1 MGKISRFLALI
12 TFFASVVF
20 GACDFSEFD
29 KNFME
34 VGPKER
40 QRLHNEIKNTYI
52 KAVINDDLECK
63 KESLKRLIKANEV
76 FEIDSKTLK
85 KELATLENSAD
96 SKNTTNNA
104 KKDENPT
111 KTTKNQ
117 NKDSS
122 KETKN
127 AEQKTNSKVEQNKT
141 TKVTQKEQSKEQKAQ
156 KIEPKKEPKAEQ
168 NVLSDNVRKT
178 LRVLEVLSDKT
189 ALKIKLNRNIDES
202 ELKNFT
208 LGSEDSWRN
217 VYDISGILPS
227 KFPTPQNGI
236 SAKIR
241 IAQKDPST
249 VRIVFEDAKKSQ
261 IYTQINDKE
270 ITFSKNKL
278 TQSTQKT
285 EQKDSAKKAANAEK
299 TNTSK
304 IQAATNESE
313 KITEKTT
320 NKTQK
325 TTANTE
331 KKTAET
337 KKAEPINQKPMK
349 ITADTAPAAASNK
362 LSKKQ
367 KASKIIV
374 IDPGHGGDD
383 VGALSQNKKLREK
396 DIVLSVSKKTAA
408 LLKERGYKVLFTRSN
423 DRFIKLR
430 SRTSFA
436 NDKGA
441 HLFISVHANAAPNK
455 EKAKTMNGIET
466 FFLSPSRSER
476 SMNAAN
482 LENKADTDEMNYFT
496 KVSFLNF
503 LNREKIIASNKLA
516 IDMQA
521 ALLKSVRTSYK
532 VSDGGVREAPFWVL
546 VGALMPAVLI
556 EIGYISHAEESLKIS
571 NSKYQ
576 DRLAKGIADGVDEYF
591 AKNL

>member
-1 MGKISRFLALI
+1 
-12 TFFASVVF
+12 
-20 GACDFSEFD
+20 
-29 KNFME
+29 ME
-34 VGPKER
+34 
-40 QRLHNEIKNTYI
+40 
-52 KAVINDDLECK
+52 
-63 KESLKRLIKANEV
+63 RLIKANTV
-76 FEIDSKTLK
+76 FNIDSKTLK
-85 KELATLENSAD
+85 KELASLSQA
-96 SKNTTNNA
+96 NA
-104 KKDENPT
+104 KNADENNT
-111 KTTKNQ
+111 KKSTPKSQ
-117 NKDSS
+117 NKDSAEES
-122 KETKN
+122 KKETKKETKN
-127 AEQKTNSKVEQNKT
+127 TEQKTN
-141 TKVTQKEQSKEQKAQ
+141 TKSIITQTKEQKSQ
-156 KIEPKKEPKAEQ
+156 KAEAKTKVEAKAEPK
-168 NVLSDNVRKT
+168 S
-178 LRVLEVLSDKT
+178 LRVLEVLSDKNS
-189 ALKIKLNRNIDES
+189 LKIKLNRNINED

-208 LGSEDSWRN
+208 LSSKDSWRN
-217 VYDISGILPS
+217 VYDITGILPS
-227 KFPTPQNGI
+227 KFPIPQNGI

-261 IYTQINDKE
+261 IYAQIDEKE
-270 ITFSKNKL
+270 ITFSKKL
-278 TQSTQKT
+278 AQNTQKA
-285 EQKDSAKKAANAEK
+285 EQKAEQNTKKTVKKVVSAEK
-299 TNTSK
+299 TSASK
-304 IQAATNESE
+304 A
-313 KITEKTT
+313 EKTA
-320 NKTQK
+320 KTQK
-325 TTANTE
+325 ENTKND
-331 KKTAET
+331 KKIA
-337 KKAEPINQKPMK
+337 KKPEPVNQKAMK
-349 ITADTAPAAASNK
+349 ITADTATAASNK

-374 IDPGHGGDD
+374 LDPGHGGDD

-396 DIVLSVSKKTAA
+396 DIVLNVSKKTAS

-441 HLFISVHANAAPNK
+441 HLFISIHANAAPNK
-455 EKAKTMNGIET
+455 QKAKSMNGIET

-521 ALLKSVRTSYK
+521 ALLKSVRAGYK

-556 EIGYISHAEESLKIS
+556 EIGYISHPDESQKIA

>member
-12 TFFASVVF
+12 TLFISVVF

-29 KNFME
+29 KNFIE
-34 VGPKER
+34 VGAKER
-40 QRLHNEIKNTYI
+40 QRLHNEIKNAYI
-52 KAVINDDLECK
+52 KSVINDDLECK
-63 KESLKRLIKANEV
+63 KASLERLIKANTV
-76 FEIDSKTLK
+76 FNIDSKTLK
-85 KELATLENSAD
+85 KELASISQA
-96 SKNTTNNA
+96 NA
-104 KKDENPT
+104 KNADENNT
-111 KTTKNQ
+111 KKSTPKSQ
-117 NKDSS
+117 NKDSAEES
-122 KETKN
+122 KKETKKETKN
-127 AEQKTNSKVEQNKT
+127 TEQKTN
-141 TKVTQKEQSKEQKAQ
+141 TKSIITQTKEQKSQ
-156 KIEPKKEPKAEQ
+156 KAEAKTKVEAKAEPK
-168 NVLSDNVRKT
+168 S
-178 LRVLEVLSDKT
+178 LRVLEVLSDKNS
-189 ALKIKLNRNIDES
+189 LKIKLNRNINED

-208 LGSEDSWRN
+208 LSSKDSWRN
-217 VYDISGILPS
+217 VYDITGILPS
-227 KFPTPQNGI
+227 KFPIPQNGI

-261 IYTQINDKE
+261 IYAQIDEKE
-270 ITFSKNKL
+270 ITFSKKL
-278 TQSTQKT
+278 AQNTQKT
-285 EQKDSAKKAANAEK
+285 EQKTEQKAEQNAKKTVKKVASVEKTSASKAEK
-299 TNTSK
+299 T
-304 IQAATNESE
+304 A
-313 KITEKTT
+313 
-320 NKTQK
+320 KTQK
-325 TTANTE
+325 ENTKND
-331 KKTAET
+331 KKIA
-337 KKAEPINQKPMK
+337 KKPEPVNQKAMK
-349 ITADTAPAAASNK
+349 ITADTATAASNK

-374 IDPGHGGDD
+374 LDPGHGGDD

-396 DIVLSVSKKTAA
+396 DIVLNVSKKTAS

-441 HLFISVHANAAPNK
+441 HLFISIHANAAPNK
-455 EKAKTMNGIET
+455 QKAKSMNGIET

-521 ALLKSVRTSYK
+521 ALLKSVRAGYK

-556 EIGYISHAEESLKIS
+556 EIGYISHPDESQKIA

>member
-1 MGKISRFLALI
+1 M
-12 TFFASVVF
+12 SVVF

-34 VGPKER
+34 VGAKER
-40 QRLHNEIKNTYI
+40 QRLHNEIKNAYI
-52 KAVINDDLECK
+52 KSVINDDLECK
-63 KESLKRLIKANEV
+63 KASLERLIKANDV
-76 FEIDSKTLK
+76 FGVNSKTLK
-85 KELATLENSAD
+85 KELASL
-96 SKNTTNNA
+96 
-104 KKDENPT
+104 
-111 KTTKNQ
+111 NQ
-117 NKDSS
+117 AN
-122 KETKN
+122 TKN
-127 AEQKTNSKVEQNKT
+127 ADENNADENNTKKSTPKSQNQDSVQEAKKEAKNTEQKIKYRAAQT
-141 TKVTQKEQSKEQKAQ
+141 KEQKSQ
-156 KIEPKKEPKAEQ
+156 KVEAKKEAKTKVEAEAKKEAKTKLEAEPK
-168 NVLSDNVRKT
+168 S
-178 LRVLEVLSDKT
+178 LRVLEVLSDKNS
-189 ALKIKLNRNIDES
+189 LKIKLNRNINKG

-208 LGSEDSWRN
+208 LGSGDSWRN
-217 VYDISGILPS
+217 VYDITGILPS
-227 KFPTPQNGI
+227 KFSIPQNGI

-261 IYTQINDKE
+261 IYAQINEKE
-270 ITFSKNKL
+270 ITFSKNK
-278 TQSTQKT
+278 QAQNTQKT
-285 EQKDSAKKAANAEK
+285 EPSSSAKKVASTEKTSENKAEK
-299 TNTSK
+299 T
-304 IQAATNESE
+304 A
-313 KITEKTT
+313 
-320 NKTQK
+320 KTQ
-325 TTANTE
+325 NTKND
-331 KKTAET
+331 KKIA
-337 KKAEPINQKPMK
+337 KKPEPVNQKAMK
-349 ITADTAPAAASNK
+349 ITADIAAASNK

-374 IDPGHGGDD
+374 LDPGHGGDD

-396 DIVLSVSKKTAA
+396 DIVLNVSKKTAS

-441 HLFISVHANAAPNK
+441 HLFISIHANAAPNK
-455 EKAKTMNGIET
+455 EKAKSMNGIET

-521 ALLKSVRTSYK
+521 ALLKSVRASYK

-556 EIGYISHAEESLKIS
+556 EIGYISHPEESQKIA

>member
-1 MGKISRFLALI
+1 MG
-12 TFFASVVF
+12 VVF

-34 VGPKER
+34 VGTKER
-40 QRLHNEIKNTYI
+40 QRLHNEIKNAYI
-52 KAVINDDLECK
+52 KSVINDDLECK
-63 KESLKRLIKANEV
+63 KASLERLIKANAV
-76 FEIDSKTLK
+76 FGVNSKALK
-85 KELATLENSAD
+85 KELASLSQANAKNADENKAKKSTPKSQNSAQE
-96 SKNTTNNA
+96 A
-104 KKDENPT
+104 K
-111 KTTKNQ
+111 
-117 NKDSS
+117 

-127 AEQKTNSKVEQNKT
+127 EAKNTEQKTKSITAQT
-141 TKVTQKEQSKEQKAQ
+141 KEQKLQ
-156 KIEPKKEPKAEQ
+156 KVEAKVEAKAEPK
-168 NVLSDNVRKT
+168 S
-178 LRVLEVLSDKT
+178 LRVLEVLSDKNS
-189 ALKIKLNRNIDES
+189 LKIKLNRNINKG

-208 LGSEDSWRN
+208 LGSGDSWRN
-217 VYDISGILPS
+217 VYDITGILPS

-261 IYTQINDKE
+261 IYAQINEKE
-270 ITFSKNKL
+270 ITFSKNKPA
-278 TQSTQKT
+278 QNTQKV
-285 EQKDSAKKAANAEK
+285 EQKTQPSGSAKKV
-299 TNTSK
+299 
-304 IQAATNESE
+304 
-313 KITEKTT
+313 
-320 NKTQK
+320 
-325 TTANTE
+325 ANTE
-331 KKTAET
+331 KTSEKTSENKAEKTAKTQNT
-337 KKAEPINQKPMK
+337 KNDKKIAKKPEPINQKAIK
-349 ITADTAPAAASNK
+349 ITADTAIAATSNK

-374 IDPGHGGDD
+374 LDPGHGGDD

-396 DIVLSVSKKTAA
+396 DIALSVSKKTAS
-408 LLKERGYKVLFTRSN
+408 LLKERGYKVLLTRSN

-441 HLFISVHANAAPNK
+441 HLFISIHANAAPNK
-455 EKAKTMNGIET
+455 EKAKIMNGIET
-466 FFLSPSRSER
+466 YFLSPSRSER

-496 KVSFLNF
+496 KLSFLNF

-516 IDMQA
+516 IDIQA
-521 ALLKSVRTSYK
+521 GLLKSVRASYK

-556 EIGYISHAEESLKIS
+556 EIGYISHPEESQKIA

-576 DRLAKGIADGVDEYF
+576 DHIAKGIADGVDEYF

>member
-1 MGKISRFLALI
+1 M
-12 TFFASVVF
+12 SVVF

-29 KNFME
+29 KNFMK
-34 VGPKER
+34 VGTKER
-40 QRLHNEIKNTYI
+40 QRLHNEIKNAYI
-52 KAVINDDLECK
+52 KSVINDDLECK
-63 KESLKRLIKANEV
+63 KASLERLIKANAV
-76 FEIDSKTLK
+76 FNIDSKALK
-85 KELATLENSAD
+85 KELASISQANAKNADKNSAKKSTPKSQNSAEE
-96 SKNTTNNA
+96 SK
-104 KKDENPT
+104 
-111 KTTKNQ
+111 
-117 NKDSS
+117 

-127 AEQKTNSKVEQNKT
+127 EAKNTEQKTKSKAAQT
-141 TKVTQKEQSKEQKAQ
+141 KEQKSQ
-156 KIEPKKEPKAEQ
+156 KAEAEPK
-168 NVLSDNVRKT
+168 S
-178 LRVLEVLSDKT
+178 LRVLEVLSDKNS
-189 ALKIKLNRNIDES
+189 LKIKLNRNINED
-202 ELKNFT
+202 ELKNFA
-208 LGSEDSWRN
+208 LNSKDSWRN
-217 VYDISGILPS
+217 VYDITGILPS
-227 KFPTPQNGI
+227 KFPIPQNGI
-236 SAKIR
+236 SGKIR

-261 IYTQINDKE
+261 IYAQIDEKE
-270 ITFSKNKL
+270 ITFSKNKPA
-278 TQSTQKT
+278 QNTQKT
-285 EQKDSAKKAANAEK
+285 EQKAEQKAEQNTKKTAKKVASTEKTSEKTSENKAEK
-299 TNTSK
+299 TV
-304 IQAATNESE
+304 
-313 KITEKTT
+313 
-320 NKTQK
+320 KTQ
-325 TTANTE
+325 NTKND
-331 KKTAET
+331 KKIA
-337 KKAEPINQKPMK
+337 KKPEPINQKAMK
-349 ITADTAPAAASNK
+349 ITADIAAASNK

-374 IDPGHGGDD
+374 LDPGHGGDD

-396 DIVLSVSKKTAA
+396 DIALSVSKKTAS
-408 LLKERGYKVLFTRSN
+408 LLKERGYKVLLTRSN

-441 HLFISVHANAAPNK
+441 HLFISIHANAAPNK
-455 EKAKTMNGIET
+455 EKAKIMNGIET
-466 FFLSPSRSER
+466 YFLSPSRSER

-521 ALLKSVRTSYK
+521 ALLKSVRASYK

-556 EIGYISHAEESLKIS
+556 EIGYISHPDESQKIA

>member
-1 MGKISRFLALI
+1 M
-12 TFFASVVF
+12 SVVF

-29 KNFME
+29 KNFMKA
-34 VGPKER
+34 GTKER
-40 QRLHNEIKNTYI
+40 QRLHNEIKNAYI
-52 KAVINDDLECK
+52 KSVINDDLECK
-63 KESLKRLIKANEV
+63 KASLERLIKANAV
-76 FEIDSKTLK
+76 FNIDSKALK
-85 KELATLENSAD
+85 KELASIGQANAKNADENKAKKSTPKSQNSAQEA
-96 SKNTTNNA
+96 KNT
-104 KKDENPT
+104 
-111 KTTKNQ
+111 
-117 NKDSS
+117 
-122 KETKN
+122 
-127 AEQKTNSKVEQNKT
+127 EQKTKSRAAQT
-141 TKVTQKEQSKEQKAQ
+141 KEQKSQ
-156 KIEPKKEPKAEQ
+156 KAEAKAEPK
-168 NVLSDNVRKT
+168 S
-178 LRVLEVLSDKT
+178 LRVLEVLSDKNS
-189 ALKIKLNRNIDES
+189 LKIKLNRNINKG

-217 VYDISGILPS
+217 VYDITGILPS
-227 KFPTPQNGI
+227 KFPIPQNGI

-261 IYTQINDKE
+261 IYAQINEKE
-270 ITFSKNKL
+270 ITFSKNKPA
-278 TQSTQKT
+278 QNTQKT
-285 EQKDSAKKAANAEK
+285 EPSSSAKKVA
-299 TNTSK
+299 S
-304 IQAATNESE
+304 
-313 KITEKTT
+313 TEKTT
-320 NKTQK
+320 AGKAEKTAKTQ
-325 TTANTE
+325 NTKND
-331 KKTAET
+331 KKIA
-337 KKAEPINQKPMK
+337 KKPEPVNQKAMK
-349 ITADTAPAAASNK
+349 ITADTAAASNK

-374 IDPGHGGDD
+374 LDPGHGGDD

-396 DIVLSVSKKTAA
+396 DIALSVSKKTAS
-408 LLKERGYKVLFTRSN
+408 LLKERGYKVLLTRSN

-441 HLFISVHANAAPNK
+441 HLFISIHANAAPNK

-466 FFLSPSRSER
+466 YFLSPSRSER

-496 KVSFLNF
+496 KLSFLNF

-516 IDMQA
+516 IDIQA
-521 ALLKSVRTSYK
+521 GLLKSVRASYK

-556 EIGYISHAEESLKIS
+556 EIGYISHPEESQKIA

-576 DRLAKGIADGVDEYF
+576 DHIAKGIADGVDEYF

>member
-12 TFFASVVF
+12 TLFMSVVF

-29 KNFME
+29 KNFMK
-34 VGPKER
+34 VGTKER
-40 QRLHNEIKNTYI
+40 QRLHNEIKNAYI
-52 KAVINDDLECK
+52 KSVINDDLECK
-63 KESLKRLIKANEV
+63 KASLERLIKANAV
-76 FEIDSKTLK
+76 FNIDSKALK
-85 KELATLENSAD
+85 KELASLSQA
-96 SKNTTNNA
+96 NA
-104 KKDENPT
+104 KNADENNTDKNNT
-111 KTTKNQ
+111 KKSTPKSQ
-117 NKDSS
+117 NKDSAQEAK
-122 KETKN
+122 KEAKN
-127 AEQKTNSKVEQNKT
+127 TEQKTN
-141 TKVTQKEQSKEQKAQ
+141 TKSIITQIKEQKSQ
-156 KIEPKKEPKAEQ
+156 KAEAKTEAKTKVEAEPK
-168 NVLSDNVRKT
+168 S
-178 LRVLEVLSDKT
+178 LRVLEVLSDKNS
-189 ALKIKLNRNIDES
+189 LKIKLNRNINED

-208 LGSEDSWRN
+208 LNSEDSWRN
-217 VYDISGILPS
+217 VYDITGILPS
-227 KFPTPQNGI
+227 KFPIPQNGI

-261 IYTQINDKE
+261 IYAQINEKE
-270 ITFSKNKL
+270 ITFSKNKPA
-278 TQSTQKT
+278 QNTQKI
-285 EQKDSAKKAANAEK
+285 EPSSSAKKVASTEKTSEKTSENKAEK
-299 TNTSK
+299 T
-304 IQAATNESE
+304 A
-313 KITEKTT
+313 
-320 NKTQK
+320 KTQ
-325 TTANTE
+325 NTKND
-331 KKTAET
+331 KKIA
-337 KKAEPINQKPMK
+337 KKPEPVNQKAMK
-349 ITADTAPAAASNK
+349 ITADIAAASNK

-374 IDPGHGGDD
+374 LDPGHGGDD

-396 DIVLSVSKKTAA
+396 DIALSVSKKTAS

-441 HLFISVHANAAPNK
+441 HLFISIHANAAPNK
-455 EKAKTMNGIET
+455 EKAKSMNGIET

-496 KVSFLNF
+496 KLSFLNF

-516 IDMQA
+516 IDIQA
-521 ALLKSVRTSYK
+521 GLLKSVRASYK

-556 EIGYISHAEESLKIS
+556 EIGYISHPDESQKIA

>member
-12 TFFASVVF
+12 TLFMSVVF

-34 VGPKER
+34 VGAKER
-40 QRLHNEIKNTYI
+40 QRLHNEIKNAYI
-52 KAVINDDLECK
+52 KSVINDDLECK
-63 KESLKRLIKANEV
+63 KASLERLIKANAV
-76 FEIDSKTLK
+76 FNIDSKTLK
-85 KELATLENSAD
+85 KELASLSQANAKNAD
-96 SKNTTNNA
+96 ENNA
-104 KKDENPT
+104 DENNT
-111 KTTKNQ
+111 KKSTPKSQ
-117 NKDSS
+117 NKDSAQEAK
-122 KETKN
+122 KEAKN
-127 AEQKTNSKVEQNKT
+127 TEQKTKSRAAQT
-141 TKVTQKEQSKEQKAQ
+141 KEQKSQ
-156 KIEPKKEPKAEQ
+156 KAEAKTKVEAKKEAKAEPK
-168 NVLSDNVRKT
+168 S
-178 LRVLEVLSDKT
+178 LRVLEVLSDKNS
-189 ALKIKLNRNIDES
+189 LKIKLNRNINED
-202 ELKNFT
+202 ELKNFA
-208 LGSEDSWRN
+208 LNSKDSWRN
-217 VYDISGILPS
+217 VYDITGILPS

-261 IYTQINDKE
+261 IYAQINEKE
-270 ITFSKNKL
+270 ITFSKNKPA
-278 TQSTQKT
+278 QNTQKT
-285 EQKDSAKKAANAEK
+285 EQKTEPSSSAKKVASAEK
-299 TNTSK
+299 T
-304 IQAATNESE
+304 SE
-313 KITEKTT
+313 KTSAGKTEKTA
-320 NKTQK
+320 KTQ
-325 TTANTE
+325 NTKND
-331 KKTAET
+331 KKIA
-337 KKAEPINQKPMK
+337 KKPEPINQKAMK
-349 ITADTAPAAASNK
+349 ITADIAAASNK

-374 IDPGHGGDD
+374 LDPGHGGDD

-396 DIVLSVSKKTAA
+396 DIVLNVSKKTAS

-441 HLFISVHANAAPNK
+441 HLFISIHANAAPNK
-455 EKAKTMNGIET
+455 EKAKSMNGIET

-521 ALLKSVRTSYK
+521 ALLKSVRASYK

-556 EIGYISHAEESLKIS
+556 EIGYISHPDESQKIA

>member
-12 TFFASVVF
+12 TLFISVVF

-29 KNFME
+29 KNFIE
-34 VGPKER
+34 VGAKER
-40 QRLHNEIKNTYI
+40 QRLHNEIKNAYI
-52 KAVINDDLECK
+52 KSVINDDLECK
-63 KESLKRLIKANEV
+63 KASLERLIKANDIFGV
-76 FEIDSKTLK
+76 DSKTLK
-85 KELATLENSAD
+85 KELASLNQANT
-96 SKNTTNNA
+96 KNA
-104 KKDENPT
+104 DENNTDENNT
-111 KTTKNQ
+111 KKSTSKSQ
-117 NKDSS
+117 NKDSDQEAK
-122 KETKN
+122 KEAKKEAKN
-127 AEQKTNSKVEQNKT
+127 TEQKIKSRAAQT
-141 TKVTQKEQSKEQKAQ
+141 KEQKSQ
-156 KIEPKKEPKAEQ
+156 KAEAKTKVEAKAEPK
-168 NVLSDNVRKT
+168 S
-178 LRVLEVLSDKT
+178 LRVLEVLSDKNS
-189 ALKIKLNRNIDES
+189 LKIKLNRNINED

-208 LGSEDSWRN
+208 LNSKDSWRN
-217 VYDISGILPS
+217 VYDITGILPS
-227 KFPTPQNGI
+227 KFPIPQNGI

-261 IYTQINDKE
+261 IYAQIDEKE
-270 ITFSKNKL
+270 ITFSKKPAQN
-278 TQSTQKT
+278 TQKT
-285 EQKDSAKKAANAEK
+285 EQKAEQKIEQNTKKTAKKVASAEK
-299 TNTSK
+299 T
-304 IQAATNESE
+304 SE
-313 KITEKTT
+313 KTSENKAEKTAKT
-320 NKTQK
+320 AKTQK
-325 TTANTE
+325 ENTKND
-331 KKTAET
+331 KKIA
-337 KKAEPINQKPMK
+337 KKPEPINQKAMK
-349 ITADTAPAAASNK
+349 ITADTAIAAASNK

-374 IDPGHGGDD
+374 LDPGHGGDD

-396 DIVLSVSKKTAA
+396 DIVLNVSKKTAS

-441 HLFISVHANAAPNK
+441 HLFISIHANAAPNK
-455 EKAKTMNGIET
+455 EKAKSMNGIET

-521 ALLKSVRTSYK
+521 ALLKSVRAGYK

-556 EIGYISHAEESLKIS
+556 EIGYISHPDESQKIA

>member
-12 TFFASVVF
+12 TLFISVVF

-29 KNFME
+29 KNFIE
-34 VGPKER
+34 VGAKER
-40 QRLHNEIKNTYI
+40 QRLHNEIKNAYI
-52 KAVINDDLECK
+52 KSVINDDLECK
-63 KESLKRLIKANEV
+63 KASLERLIKANTV
-76 FEIDSKTLK
+76 FNIDSKTLK
-85 KELATLENSAD
+85 KELASLSQA
-96 SKNTTNNA
+96 NA
-104 KKDENPT
+104 KNADENNT
-111 KTTKNQ
+111 KKSTPKSQ
-117 NKDSS
+117 NKDSAEES
-122 KETKN
+122 KKETKKETKN
-127 AEQKTNSKVEQNKT
+127 TEQKTN
-141 TKVTQKEQSKEQKAQ
+141 TKSIITQTKEQKSQ
-156 KIEPKKEPKAEQ
+156 KAEAKTKVEAKAEPK
-168 NVLSDNVRKT
+168 S
-178 LRVLEVLSDKT
+178 LRVLEVLSDKNS
-189 ALKIKLNRNIDES
+189 LKIKLNRNINED

-208 LGSEDSWRN
+208 LSSKDSWRN
-217 VYDISGILPS
+217 VYDITGILPS
-227 KFPTPQNGI
+227 KFPIPQNGI

-261 IYTQINDKE
+261 IYAQIDEKE
-270 ITFSKNKL
+270 ITFSKKL
-278 TQSTQKT
+278 AQNTQKT
-285 EQKDSAKKAANAEK
+285 EQKTEQKAEQNAKKTVKKVASVEKTSASKAEK
-299 TNTSK
+299 T
-304 IQAATNESE
+304 A
-313 KITEKTT
+313 
-320 NKTQK
+320 KTQK
-325 TTANTE
+325 ENTKND
-331 KKTAET
+331 KKIA
-337 KKAEPINQKPMK
+337 KKPEPVNQKAMK
-349 ITADTAPAAASNK
+349 ITADTATAASNK

-374 IDPGHGGDD
+374 LDPGHGGDD

-396 DIVLSVSKKTAA
+396 DIVLNVSKKTAS

-441 HLFISVHANAAPNK
+441 HLFISIHANAAPNK
-455 EKAKTMNGIET
+455 QKAKSMNGIET

-521 ALLKSVRTSYK
+521 ALLKSVRAGYK

-556 EIGYISHAEESLKIS
+556 EIGYISHPDESQKIA

>member
-1 MGKISRFLALI
+1 M
-12 TFFASVVF
+12 SVVF

-34 VGPKER
+34 VGAKER
-40 QRLHNEIKNTYI
+40 QRLHNEIKNAYI
-52 KAVINDDLECK
+52 KSVINDDLECK
-63 KESLKRLIKANEV
+63 KASLERLIKANAV
-76 FEIDSKTLK
+76 FGVNSKALK
-85 KELATLENSAD
+85 KELASLSQANAKNAD
-96 SKNTTNNA
+96 ENNA
-104 KKDENPT
+104 DENNT
-111 KTTKNQ
+111 KKSTPKSQ
-117 NKDSS
+117 NKDSAQEAKNES
-122 KETKN
+122 KKEAKKEAKN
-127 AEQKTNSKVEQNKT
+127 TEQKTKSKVAQT
-141 TKVTQKEQSKEQKAQ
+141 KEQKSQ
-156 KIEPKKEPKAEQ
+156 KVEAKTKVEAKAEPK
-168 NVLSDNVRKT
+168 S
-178 LRVLEVLSDKT
+178 LRVLEVLSDKNS
-189 ALKIKLNRNIDES
+189 LKIKLNRNINEE

-217 VYDISGILPS
+217 VYDITGILPS
-227 KFPTPQNGI
+227 KFPIPQNGI

-261 IYTQINDKE
+261 IYAQIDEKE
-270 ITFSKNKL
+270 ITFSKNKPAQN
-278 TQSTQKT
+278 TQKAEQKAEQKT
-285 EQKDSAKKAANAEK
+285 EQKTEQKAEQKAEQNTKKTSKKVASAEK
-299 TNTSK
+299 TSAGK
-304 IQAATNESE
+304 A
-313 KITEKTT
+313 EKTA
-320 NKTQK
+320 KTQK
-325 TTANTE
+325 ENTKND
-331 KKTAET
+331 KKIA
-337 KKAEPINQKPMK
+337 KKPEPINQKAMK
-349 ITADTAPAAASNK
+349 ITADTAAAASNK

-374 IDPGHGGDD
+374 LDPGHGGDD

-396 DIVLSVSKKTAA
+396 DIVLNVSKKTAS

-441 HLFISVHANAAPNK
+441 HLFISIHANAAPNK
-455 EKAKTMNGIET
+455 QKAKSMNGIET

-521 ALLKSVRTSYK
+521 ALLKSVRAGYK

-556 EIGYISHAEESLKIS
+556 EIGYISHPDESQKIA

>member
-1 MGKISRFLALI
+1 M
-12 TFFASVVF
+12 SVVF

-29 KNFME
+29 KNFIE
-34 VGPKER
+34 VGAKER
-40 QRLHNEIKNTYI
+40 QRLHNEIKNAYI
-52 KAVINDDLECK
+52 KSVINDDLECK
-63 KESLKRLIKANEV
+63 KASLERLIKANAV
-76 FEIDSKTLK
+76 FGVNSKALK
-85 KELATLENSAD
+85 KELTSLNQANTKNAD
-96 SKNTTNNA
+96 ENNA
-104 KKDENPT
+104 DKNNTKKSTP
-111 KTTKNQ
+111 KSQ
-117 NKDSS
+117 NKDSAQEAK
-122 KETKN
+122 KEAKKEAKN
-127 AEQKTNSKVEQNKT
+127 TEQKIKSRAAQT
-141 TKVTQKEQSKEQKAQ
+141 KEQKSQRAEA
-156 KIEPKKEPKAEQ
+156 KAKVEAEPK
-168 NVLSDNVRKT
+168 S
-178 LRVLEVLSDKT
+178 LRVLEVLSDKNS
-189 ALKIKLNRNIDES
+189 LKIKLNRNINED

-208 LGSEDSWRN
+208 LNSKDSWRN
-217 VYDISGILPS
+217 VYDITGILPS
-227 KFPTPQNGI
+227 KFPIPQNGI

-241 IAQKDPST
+241 IAQKDTST
-249 VRIVFEDAKKSQ
+249 VRIVFEDTKKSQ
-261 IYTQINDKE
+261 IYAQIDEKE
-270 ITFSKNKL
+270 ITFSKNKPA
-278 TQSTQKT
+278 QNTQKT
-285 EQKDSAKKAANAEK
+285 EQKAEQKAEQNTKKTAKKVASAEK
-299 TNTSK
+299 T
-304 IQAATNESE
+304 SE
-313 KITEKTT
+313 KTSENKAEKTA
-320 NKTQK
+320 KTQK
-325 TTANTE
+325 ENTKND
-331 KKTAET
+331 KKIA
-337 KKAEPINQKPMK
+337 KKPEPINQKAIK
-349 ITADTAPAAASNK
+349 ITADTAAASNK

-374 IDPGHGGDD
+374 LDPGHGGDD

-396 DIVLSVSKKTAA
+396 DIVLNVSKKTAS

-441 HLFISVHANAAPNK
+441 HLFISIHANAAPNK

-466 FFLSPSRSER
+466 YFLSPSRSER

-521 ALLKSVRTSYK
+521 ALLKSVRAGYK

-556 EIGYISHAEESLKIS
+556 EIGYISHPDESQKIA

>member
-12 TFFASVVF
+12 TLFMGVVF

-29 KNFME
+29 KNFIE
-34 VGPKER
+34 VGAKER
-40 QRLHNEIKNTYI
+40 QRLHNEIKNAYI
-52 KAVINDDLECK
+52 KSVINDDLECK
-63 KESLKRLIKANEV
+63 KASLERLIKANAV
-76 FEIDSKTLK
+76 FNIDSKALK
-85 KELATLENSAD
+85 KELASLSQANAKNADENKAKKSTPKSQNSAQE
-96 SKNTTNNA
+96 A
-104 KKDENPT
+104 KKEA
-111 KTTKNQ
+111 K
-117 NKDSS
+117 

-127 AEQKTNSKVEQNKT
+127 TEQKTKSRAAQT
-141 TKVTQKEQSKEQKAQ
+141 KEQKSQ
-156 KIEPKKEPKAEQ
+156 KAEAEPK
-168 NVLSDNVRKT
+168 S
-178 LRVLEVLSDKT
+178 LRVLEVLSDKNS
-189 ALKIKLNRNIDES
+189 LKIKLNRNINKG

-208 LGSEDSWRN
+208 LGSGDSWRN
-217 VYDISGILPS
+217 VYDITGILPS
-227 KFPTPQNGI
+227 KFPIPQNGI

-261 IYTQINDKE
+261 IYAQINEKE
-270 ITFSKNKL
+270 ITFSKNKPA
-278 TQSTQKT
+278 QNTQKT
-285 EQKDSAKKAANAEK
+285 EPSSSAKKVASTEKTSEKTSENKAEK
-299 TNTSK
+299 T
-304 IQAATNESE
+304 A
-313 KITEKTT
+313 
-320 NKTQK
+320 KTQ
-325 TTANTE
+325 NTKND
-331 KKTAET
+331 KKIA
-337 KKAEPINQKPMK
+337 KKPEPVNQKAMK
-349 ITADTAPAAASNK
+349 ITADIAAASNK

-374 IDPGHGGDD
+374 LDPGHGGDD

-396 DIVLSVSKKTAA
+396 DIVLNVSKKTAS
-408 LLKERGYKVLFTRSN
+408 LLKERGYKVLLTRSN

-441 HLFISVHANAAPNK
+441 HLFISIHANAAPNK
-455 EKAKTMNGIET
+455 EKAKSMNGIET

-516 IDMQA
+516 IDIQA
-521 ALLKSVRTSYK
+521 GLLKSVRASYK

-556 EIGYISHAEESLKIS
+556 EIGYISHPEESQKIA

-576 DRLAKGIADGVDEYF
+576 DHIAKGIADGVDEYF

>member
-1 MGKISRFLALI
+1 M
-12 TFFASVVF
+12 SVVF

-29 KNFME
+29 KNFIE
-34 VGPKER
+34 VGAKER
-40 QRLHNEIKNTYI
+40 QRLHNEIKNAYI
-52 KAVINDDLECK
+52 KSVINDDLECK
-63 KESLKRLIKANEV
+63 KASLERLIKANDV
-76 FEIDSKTLK
+76 FGVNSKTLK
-85 KELATLENSAD
+85 KELTSLNQANTKNAD
-96 SKNTTNNA
+96 ENNA
-104 KKDENPT
+104 DENNT
-111 KTTKNQ
+111 KKSTPKSQ
-117 NKDSS
+117 NKDSAEEAK
-122 KETKN
+122 KEAKN
-127 AEQKTNSKVEQNKT
+127 TEQKTKSRAAQT
-141 TKVTQKEQSKEQKAQ
+141 KEQKSQ
-156 KIEPKKEPKAEQ
+156 KVEAKTKVEAKAEPK
-168 NVLSDNVRKT
+168 S
-178 LRVLEVLSDKT
+178 LRVLEVLSDKNS
-189 ALKIKLNRNIDES
+189 LKIKLNRNINED
-202 ELKNFT
+202 ELKNFA
-208 LGSEDSWRN
+208 LNSKDSWRN
-217 VYDISGILPS
+217 VYDITGILPS
-227 KFPTPQNGI
+227 KFPVPQNGI

-261 IYTQINDKE
+261 IYAQIDEKE
-270 ITFSKNKL
+270 ITFSKNKPA
-278 TQSTQKT
+278 QNTQKA
-285 EQKDSAKKAANAEK
+285 EQKAEQNTKKTAKKVASAEK
-299 TNTSK
+299 TSAGK
-304 IQAATNESE
+304 A
-313 KITEKTT
+313 EKTV
-320 NKTQK
+320 KTQK
-325 TTANTE
+325 ENTKND
-331 KKTAET
+331 KKIA
-337 KKAEPINQKPMK
+337 KKPEPVNQKAMK
-349 ITADTAPAAASNK
+349 ITADTAAASNK

-374 IDPGHGGDD
+374 LDPGHGGDD

-396 DIVLSVSKKTAA
+396 DIVLNVSKKTAS

-441 HLFISVHANAAPNK
+441 HLFISIHANAAPNK
-455 EKAKTMNGIET
+455 EKAKNMNGIET

-521 ALLKSVRTSYK
+521 ALLKSVRASYK

-556 EIGYISHAEESLKIS
+556 EIGYISHPDESQKIA

>member
-12 TFFASVVF
+12 TLFMGVVF

-29 KNFME
+29 KNFMK
-34 VGPKER
+34 VGTKER
-40 QRLHNEIKNTYI
+40 QRLHNEIKNAYI
-52 KAVINDDLECK
+52 KSVINDDLECK
-63 KESLKRLIKANEV
+63 KASLERLIKANAV
-76 FEIDSKTLK
+76 FNIDSKALK
-85 KELATLENSAD
+85 KELASLSQANAKNAD
-96 SKNTTNNA
+96 KNNA
-104 KKDENPT
+104 KKSTPKSQNSAQEA
-111 KTTKNQ
+111 KN
-117 NKDSS
+117 
-122 KETKN
+122 EAKN
-127 AEQKTNSKVEQNKT
+127 TEQKTKSRAAQT
-141 TKVTQKEQSKEQKAQ
+141 KEQKSQ
-156 KIEPKKEPKAEQ
+156 KAEAEPK
-168 NVLSDNVRKT
+168 S
-178 LRVLEVLSDKT
+178 LRVLEVLSDKNS
-189 ALKIKLNRNIDES
+189 LKIKLNRNINKG

-208 LGSEDSWRN
+208 LGSGDSWRN
-217 VYDISGILPS
+217 VYDITGILPS
-227 KFPTPQNGI
+227 KFPIPQNGI

-261 IYTQINDKE
+261 IYAQINEKE
-270 ITFSKNKL
+270 ITFSKNKPA
-278 TQSTQKT
+278 QNTQKT
-285 EQKDSAKKAANAEK
+285 EQKTEPSSSAKKVASAEK
-299 TNTSK
+299 T
-304 IQAATNESE
+304 SE
-313 KITEKTT
+313 KTSAGKTEKTA
-320 NKTQK
+320 KTQ
-325 TTANTE
+325 NTKND
-331 KKTAET
+331 KKIA
-337 KKAEPINQKPMK
+337 KKPEPINQKAMK
-349 ITADTAPAAASNK
+349 ITADTAAASNK

-374 IDPGHGGDD
+374 LDPGHGGDD

-396 DIVLSVSKKTAA
+396 DIALSVSKKTAS
-408 LLKERGYKVLFTRSN
+408 LLKERGYKVLLTRSN

-441 HLFISVHANAAPNK
+441 HLFISIHANAAPNK
-455 EKAKTMNGIET
+455 EKAKSMNGIET

-496 KVSFLNF
+496 KLSFLNF

-521 ALLKSVRTSYK
+521 ALLKSVRASYK

-556 EIGYISHAEESLKIS
+556 EIGYISHPDESQKIA

-576 DRLAKGIADGVDEYF
+576 DHITKGIADGVDEYF

>member
-1 MGKISRFLALI
+1 M
-12 TFFASVVF
+12 SVVF

-34 VGPKER
+34 VGTKER
-40 QRLHNEIKNTYI
+40 QRLHNEIKNAYI
-52 KAVINDDLECK
+52 KSVINDDFECK
-63 KESLKRLIKANEV
+63 KASLERLIKANAV
-76 FEIDSKTLK
+76 FNIDSKALK
-85 KELATLENSAD
+85 KELASLSQANA
-96 SKNTTNNA
+96 KNTDKNKA
-104 KKDENPT
+104 KNSTPKSQNSTQEA
-111 KTTKNQ
+111 KN
-117 NKDSS
+117 
-122 KETKN
+122 EAKN
-127 AEQKTNSKVEQNKT
+127 TEQKTKSITAQT
-141 TKVTQKEQSKEQKAQ
+141 KEQKSQ
-156 KIEPKKEPKAEQ
+156 KAKAEPK
-168 NVLSDNVRKT
+168 S
-178 LRVLEVLSDKT
+178 LRVLEVLSDKNS
-189 ALKIKLNRNIDES
+189 LKIKLNRNINKG

-208 LGSEDSWRN
+208 LGSGDSWRN
-217 VYDISGILPS
+217 VYDITGILPS

-261 IYTQINDKE
+261 IYAQINEKE
-270 ITFSKNKL
+270 ITFSKNKPA
-278 TQSTQKT
+278 QNTQKV
-285 EQKDSAKKAANAEK
+285 EQKIEQKAEPSGNSKKVASVEK
-299 TNTSK
+299 T
-304 IQAATNESE
+304 SE
-313 KITEKTT
+313 KTSAGKTEKTA
-320 NKTQK
+320 KTQ
-325 TTANTE
+325 NTKND
-331 KKTAET
+331 KKIA
-337 KKAEPINQKPMK
+337 KKPEPVNQKAMK
-349 ITADTAPAAASNK
+349 ITADIAAASNK

-374 IDPGHGGDD
+374 LDPGHGGDD

-396 DIVLSVSKKTAA
+396 DIALSVSKKTAS
-408 LLKERGYKVLFTRSN
+408 LLKERGYKVLLTRSN

-441 HLFISVHANAAPNK
+441 HLFISIHANAAPNK

-466 FFLSPSRSER
+466 YFLSPSRSER

-496 KVSFLNF
+496 KLSFLNF

-516 IDMQA
+516 IDIQA
-521 ALLKSVRTSYK
+521 GLLKSVRASYK

-556 EIGYISHAEESLKIS
+556 EIGYISHPEESQKIA

-576 DRLAKGIADGVDEYF
+576 DHIAKGIADGVDEYF

>member
-1 MGKISRFLALI
+1 M
-12 TFFASVVF
+12 SVVF

-29 KNFME
+29 KNFIE
-34 VGPKER
+34 VGAKER
-40 QRLHNEIKNTYI
+40 QRLHNEIKNAYI
-52 KAVINDDLECK
+52 KSVINDDLECK
-63 KESLKRLIKANEV
+63 KASLERLIKANAV
-76 FEIDSKTLK
+76 FNIDSKALK
-85 KELATLENSAD
+85 KELASLSQA
-96 SKNTTNNA
+96 NA
-104 KKDENPT
+104 KNADKNNTDENNTDENNT
-111 KTTKNQ
+111 KKSTPKSQ
-117 NKDSS
+117 NKDSDQEAK
-122 KETKN
+122 KEAKN
-127 AEQKTNSKVEQNKT
+127 TEQKTKSRVAQT
-141 TKVTQKEQSKEQKAQ
+141 KEQKSQ
-156 KIEPKKEPKAEQ
+156 KAEAEPK
-168 NVLSDNVRKT
+168 S
-178 LRVLEVLSDKT
+178 LRVLEVLSDKNS
-189 ALKIKLNRNIDES
+189 LKIKLNRNINKG

-208 LGSEDSWRN
+208 LSSKDSWRN
-217 VYDISGILPS
+217 VYDITGILPS
-227 KFPTPQNGI
+227 KFPIPQNGI

-261 IYTQINDKE
+261 IYAQIDEKE
-270 ITFSKNKL
+270 ITFSKNKPAQN
-278 TQSTQKT
+278 TQET
-285 EQKDSAKKAANAEK
+285 EQKAEQNTKKTAKKVASAEK
-299 TNTSK
+299 TSASK
-304 IQAATNESE
+304 A
-313 KITEKTT
+313 EKTAKT
-320 NKTQK
+320 AKTQK
-325 TTANTE
+325 ENTKND
-331 KKTAET
+331 KKIA
-337 KKAEPINQKPMK
+337 KKPEPINQKAMK
-349 ITADTAPAAASNK
+349 ITADTATAASNK

-374 IDPGHGGDD
+374 LDPGHGGDD

-396 DIVLSVSKKTAA
+396 DIVLNVSKKTAS

-441 HLFISVHANAAPNK
+441 HLFISIHANAAPNK
-455 EKAKTMNGIET
+455 EKAKSMNGIET

-521 ALLKSVRTSYK
+521 ALLKSVRASYK

-556 EIGYISHAEESLKIS
+556 EIGYISHPKKKKKIA

>member
-1 MGKISRFLALI
+1 
-12 TFFASVVF
+12 
-20 GACDFSEFD
+20 
-29 KNFME
+29 ME
-34 VGPKER
+34 
-40 QRLHNEIKNTYI
+40 
-52 KAVINDDLECK
+52 
-63 KESLKRLIKANEV
+63 RLIKANAV
-76 FEIDSKTLK
+76 FNIDSKALK
-85 KELATLENSAD
+85 KELASLSQANAKNAD
-96 SKNTTNNA
+96 ENNA
-104 KKDENPT
+104 DENNT
-111 KTTKNQ
+111 KKSTPKSQ
-117 NKDSS
+117 NKDSVQEAK
-122 KETKN
+122 KEAKN
-127 AEQKTNSKVEQNKT
+127 TEQKTN
-141 TKVTQKEQSKEQKAQ
+141 TKSIITQTKEQKSQ
-156 KIEPKKEPKAEQ
+156 KVEAKAEAEAKAEPK
-168 NVLSDNVRKT
+168 S
-178 LRVLEVLSDKT
+178 LRVLKVLSDKNS
-189 ALKIKLNRNIDES
+189 LKIKLNRNINED
-202 ELKNFT
+202 ELKNFA
-208 LGSEDSWRN
+208 LNSKDSWRN
-217 VYDISGILPS
+217 VYDITGILPS
-227 KFPTPQNGI
+227 KFPIPQNGI

-261 IYTQINDKE
+261 IYAQIDEKE
-270 ITFSKNKL
+270 ITFSKKL
-278 TQSTQKT
+278 AQNTQKT
-285 EQKDSAKKAANAEK
+285 EQKTEQKAEQNTKKTAKKVASAEK
-299 TNTSK
+299 T
-304 IQAATNESE
+304 SE
-313 KITEKTT
+313 KTSASKAEKTV
-320 NKTQK
+320 KTQ
-325 TTANTE
+325 NTKND
-331 KKTAET
+331 KKIA
-337 KKAEPINQKPMK
+337 KKPEPINQKAIK
-349 ITADTAPAAASNK
+349 ITADTATAASNK

-374 IDPGHGGDD
+374 LDPGHGGDD

-396 DIVLSVSKKTAA
+396 DIVLNVSKKTAS

-441 HLFISVHANAAPNK
+441 HLFISIHANAAPNK
-455 EKAKTMNGIET
+455 EKAKSMNGIET

-521 ALLKSVRTSYK
+521 ALLKSVRAGYK

-556 EIGYISHAEESLKIS
+556 EIGYISHPDESQKIA

>member
-1 MGKISRFLALI
+1 M
-12 TFFASVVF
+12 SVVF

-34 VGPKER
+34 VGAKER
-40 QRLHNEIKNTYI
+40 QRLHNEIKNAYI
-52 KAVINDDLECK
+52 KSVINDDLECK
-63 KESLKRLIKANEV
+63 KASLERLIKANAV
-76 FEIDSKTLK
+76 FGVNSKTLK
-85 KELATLENSAD
+85 KELASLSQANVKNAD
-96 SKNTTNNA
+96 ENNA
-104 KKDENPT
+104 DENNADENNT
-111 KTTKNQ
+111 KKSTPKSQ
-117 NKDSS
+117 NKDSAQEAKNES
-122 KETKN
+122 KKEAKKEAKN
-127 AEQKTNSKVEQNKT
+127 TEQKTKSRAAQT
-141 TKVTQKEQSKEQKAQ
+141 KEQKSQ
-156 KIEPKKEPKAEQ
+156 KAEAKKEAKTKVEAEPK
-168 NVLSDNVRKT
+168 S
-178 LRVLEVLSDKT
+178 LRVLEVLSDKNS
-189 ALKIKLNRNIDES
+189 LKIKLNRNINED

-208 LGSEDSWRN
+208 LNSKDSWRN
-217 VYDISGILPS
+217 VYDITGILPN
-227 KFPTPQNGI
+227 KFPIPQNGI

-261 IYTQINDKE
+261 IYAQIDEKE
-270 ITFSKNKL
+270 ITFIKKL
-278 TQSTQKT
+278 AQNTQKA
-285 EQKDSAKKAANAEK
+285 EQKAEQNTKKTAKKVASAEK
-299 TNTSK
+299 TSAGK
-304 IQAATNESE
+304 V
-313 KITEKTT
+313 EKTA
-320 NKTQK
+320 KTQ
-325 TTANTE
+325 NTKND
-331 KKTAET
+331 KKIA
-337 KKAEPINQKPMK
+337 KKPEPVNQKAMK
-349 ITADTAPAAASNK
+349 ITADTAAASNK

-374 IDPGHGGDD
+374 LDPGHGGDD

-396 DIVLSVSKKTAA
+396 DIVLNVSKKTAS

-441 HLFISVHANAAPNK
+441 HLFISIHANAAPNK
-455 EKAKTMNGIET
+455 QKAKSMNGIET

-521 ALLKSVRTSYK
+521 ALLKSVRAGYK

-556 EIGYISHAEESLKIS
+556 EIGYISHPDESQKIA

>member
-12 TFFASVVF
+12 TLFMSVVF

-29 KNFME
+29 KNFIE
-34 VGPKER
+34 VGAKER
-40 QRLHNEIKNTYI
+40 QRLHNEIKNAYI
-52 KAVINDDLECK
+52 KSVINDDLECK
-63 KESLKRLIKANEV
+63 KASLERLIKANAV
-76 FEIDSKTLK
+76 FGVNSKALK
-85 KELATLENSAD
+85 KELASLNQANAKNAD
-96 SKNTTNNA
+96 ENNA
-104 KKDENPT
+104 DKNNTKKSTP
-111 KTTKNQ
+111 KSQ
-117 NKDSS
+117 NKDSAQEAKNES
-122 KETKN
+122 KKETKKEAKN
-127 AEQKTNSKVEQNKT
+127 TEQKTKSRAAQT
-141 TKVTQKEQSKEQKAQ
+141 KEQKSQ
-156 KIEPKKEPKAEQ
+156 KVEAKKEAKAKVEVEPK
-168 NVLSDNVRKT
+168 S
-178 LRVLEVLSDKT
+178 LRVLEVLSDKNS
-189 ALKIKLNRNIDES
+189 LKIKLNRNINED

-208 LGSEDSWRN
+208 LSSKDSWRN
-217 VYDISGILPS
+217 VYDITGILPS
-227 KFPTPQNGI
+227 KFPIPQNGI

-261 IYTQINDKE
+261 IYAQIDEKE
-270 ITFSKNKL
+270 ITFSKKL
-278 TQSTQKT
+278 AQNTQKAEQKT
-285 EQKDSAKKAANAEK
+285 EQKAEQNTKKTTKKVASAEK
-299 TNTSK
+299 TSASK
-304 IQAATNESE
+304 A
-313 KITEKTT
+313 EKTA
-320 NKTQK
+320 KTQ
-325 TTANTE
+325 NTKND
-331 KKTAET
+331 KKIA
-337 KKAEPINQKPMK
+337 KKPEPVNQKAMK
-349 ITADTAPAAASNK
+349 ITADTAAASNK

-374 IDPGHGGDD
+374 LDPGHGGDD

-396 DIVLSVSKKTAA
+396 DIVLNVSKKTAS

-441 HLFISVHANAAPNK
+441 HLFISIHANAAPNK
-455 EKAKTMNGIET
+455 EKAKSMNGIET

-521 ALLKSVRTSYK
+521 ALLKSVRASYK

-556 EIGYISHAEESLKIS
+556 EIGYISHPDESQKIA

>member
-1 MGKISRFLALI
+1 M
-12 TFFASVVF
+12 SVVF

-29 KNFME
+29 KNFMK
-34 VGPKER
+34 VGTKER
-40 QRLHNEIKNTYI
+40 QRLHNEIKNAYI
-52 KAVINDDLECK
+52 KSVINDDLECK
-63 KESLKRLIKANEV
+63 KASLERLIKANAV
-76 FEIDSKTLK
+76 FNIDSKALK
-85 KELATLENSAD
+85 KELASLSQANAKNADENKAKKSTPKSQNSVQEAKNEA
-96 SKNTTNNA
+96 KNT
-104 KKDENPT
+104 
-111 KTTKNQ
+111 
-117 NKDSS
+117 
-122 KETKN
+122 
-127 AEQKTNSKVEQNKT
+127 EQKTKSITAQT
-141 TKVTQKEQSKEQKAQ
+141 KEQKSQ
-156 KIEPKKEPKAEQ
+156 KAEAKKEAKAEVKAEPK
-168 NVLSDNVRKT
+168 S
-178 LRVLEVLSDKT
+178 LRVLEVLSDKNS
-189 ALKIKLNRNIDES
+189 LKIKLNRNINKG

-208 LGSEDSWRN
+208 LGSGDSWRN
-217 VYDISGILPS
+217 VYDITGILPS

-261 IYTQINDKE
+261 IYAQINEKE
-270 ITFSKNKL
+270 ITFSKNKPA
-278 TQSTQKT
+278 QNTQKT
-285 EQKDSAKKAANAEK
+285 EPSGSAKKVASAEK
-299 TNTSK
+299 T
-304 IQAATNESE
+304 SE
-313 KITEKTT
+313 KTSAGKTEKTA
-320 NKTQK
+320 KTQ
-325 TTANTE
+325 NTKND
-331 KKTAET
+331 KKIV
-337 KKAEPINQKPMK
+337 KKPEPVNQKAMK
-349 ITADTAPAAASNK
+349 ITADIAAASNK

-374 IDPGHGGDD
+374 LDPGHGGDD

-396 DIVLSVSKKTAA
+396 DIVLNVSKKTAS
-408 LLKERGYKVLFTRSN
+408 LLKERGYKVLLTRSN

-441 HLFISVHANAAPNK
+441 HLFISIHANAAPNK
-455 EKAKTMNGIET
+455 EKAKSMNGIET

-521 ALLKSVRTSYK
+521 ALLKSVRAGYK

-556 EIGYISHAEESLKIS
+556 EIGYISHPDESQKIA

>member
-12 TFFASVVF
+12 TLFISVVF

-29 KNFME
+29 KNFIE
-34 VGPKER
+34 VGAKER
-40 QRLHNEIKNTYI
+40 QRLHNEIKNAYI
-52 KAVINDDLECK
+52 KSVINDDLECK
-63 KESLKRLIKANEV
+63 KASLERLIKANDV
-76 FEIDSKTLK
+76 FGVNSKALK
-85 KELATLENSAD
+85 KELASLNQANTKNAD
-96 SKNTTNNA
+96 ENNA
-104 KKDENPT
+104 DKNNTKKSTP
-111 KTTKNQ
+111 KSQ
-117 NKDSS
+117 NKDSAQEAKKVS
-122 KETKN
+122 KKETKN
-127 AEQKTNSKVEQNKT
+127 TEQKTN
-141 TKVTQKEQSKEQKAQ
+141 TKSIITQTKEQKSQ
-156 KIEPKKEPKAEQ
+156 KVKTKKEAKTKVEAEPK
-168 NVLSDNVRKT
+168 S
-178 LRVLEVLSDKT
+178 LRVLEVLSDKNS
-189 ALKIKLNRNIDES
+189 LKIKLNRNINED

-208 LGSEDSWRN
+208 LNSKDSWRN
-217 VYDISGILPS
+217 VYDITGILPS
-227 KFPTPQNGI
+227 KFPIPQNGI
-236 SAKIR
+236 SGKIR

-261 IYTQINDKE
+261 IYAQIDEKE
-270 ITFSKNKL
+270 ITFSKKL
-278 TQSTQKT
+278 AQNTQKA
-285 EQKDSAKKAANAEK
+285 EQKAEQNTKKTVKKVVSAEK
-299 TNTSK
+299 TSASK
-304 IQAATNESE
+304 A
-313 KITEKTT
+313 EKTA
-320 NKTQK
+320 KTQ
-325 TTANTE
+325 NTKND
-331 KKTAET
+331 KKIA
-337 KKAEPINQKPMK
+337 KKPEPINQKAMK
-349 ITADTAPAAASNK
+349 ITADTATAASNK

-374 IDPGHGGDD
+374 LDPGHGGDD

-396 DIVLSVSKKTAA
+396 DIVLNVSKKTAS

-441 HLFISVHANAAPNK
+441 HLFISIHANAAPNK
-455 EKAKTMNGIET
+455 EKAKSMNGIET

-521 ALLKSVRTSYK
+521 ALLKSVRASYK

-556 EIGYISHAEESLKIS
+556 EIGYISHPDESQKIA

>member
-1 MGKISRFLALI
+1 M
-12 TFFASVVF
+12 SVVF

-29 KNFME
+29 KNFIE
-34 VGPKER
+34 VGAKER
-40 QRLHNEIKNTYI
+40 QRLHNEIKNAYI
-52 KAVINDDLECK
+52 KSVINDDLECK
-63 KESLKRLIKANEV
+63 KASLERLIKANDV
-76 FEIDSKTLK
+76 FNIDSKTLK
-85 KELATLENSAD
+85 KELASLSQANAKNAD
-96 SKNTTNNA
+96 ENNA
-104 KKDENPT
+104 DKNNTDENNT
-111 KTTKNQ
+111 KEFTPKSQ
-117 NKDSS
+117 NKDSAQEAK
-122 KETKN
+122 KETKKEAKN
-127 AEQKTNSKVEQNKT
+127 TEQKTKSR
-141 TKVTQKEQSKEQKAQ
+141 VTQTKEQKSQ
-156 KIEPKKEPKAEQ
+156 KVEAKAETEAKKEAKTKVEAEPK
-168 NVLSDNVRKT
+168 S
-178 LRVLEVLSDKT
+178 LRVLEVLSDKNS
-189 ALKIKLNRNIDES
+189 LKIKLNRNINED
-202 ELKNFT
+202 ELKNFALNSKDT
-208 LGSEDSWRN
+208 WRN
-217 VYDISGILPS
+217 VYDITGILPS
-227 KFPTPQNGI
+227 KFPIPQNGI

-249 VRIVFEDAKKSQ
+249 VRIVFEDTKKSQ
-261 IYTQINDKE
+261 IYAQIDEKE
-270 ITFSKNKL
+270 ITFSKKL
-278 TQSTQKT
+278 AQNTQKT
-285 EQKDSAKKAANAEK
+285 EQKAEQNTKKTAKKVASAEK
-299 TNTSK
+299 TSASK
-304 IQAATNESE
+304 A
-313 KITEKTT
+313 EKTA
-320 NKTQK
+320 KTQK
-325 TTANTE
+325 ENTKND
-331 KKTAET
+331 KKIA
-337 KKAEPINQKPMK
+337 KKPEPINQKAMK
-349 ITADTAPAAASNK
+349 ITADTATAASNK

-374 IDPGHGGDD
+374 LDPGHGGDD

-396 DIVLSVSKKTAA
+396 DIVLNVSKKTAS

-441 HLFISVHANAAPNK
+441 HLFISIHANAAPNK
-455 EKAKTMNGIET
+455 EKAKSMNGIET

-521 ALLKSVRTSYK
+521 ALLKSVRASYK

-556 EIGYISHAEESLKIS
+556 EIGYISHPEESQKIA

-576 DRLAKGIADGVDEYF
+576 DHIAKGIADGVDEYF

>member
-1 MGKISRFLALI
+1 M
-12 TFFASVVF
+12 SVVF

-29 KNFME
+29 KNFMK
-34 VGPKER
+34 VGTKER
-40 QRLHNEIKNTYI
+40 QRLHNEIKNAYI
-52 KAVINDDLECK
+52 KSVINDDLECK
-63 KESLKRLIKANEV
+63 KASLERLIKANAV
-76 FEIDSKTLK
+76 FNIDSKALK
-85 KELATLENSAD
+85 KELASLSQANAKNAD
-96 SKNTTNNA
+96 KNNA
-104 KKDENPT
+104 KKSTPKSQNSAQEA
-111 KTTKNQ
+111 KN
-117 NKDSS
+117 
-122 KETKN
+122 EAKN
-127 AEQKTNSKVEQNKT
+127 TEQKTKSITAQT
-141 TKVTQKEQSKEQKAQ
+141 KEQKSQ
-156 KIEPKKEPKAEQ
+156 KTEA
-168 NVLSDNVRKT
+168 KT
-178 LRVLEVLSDKT
+178 EAKVEAKVEAKSLRVLEALSDKNS
-189 ALKIKLNRNIDES
+189 LKIKLNRNINKG

-208 LGSEDSWRN
+208 LSSKDSWRN
-217 VYDISGILPS
+217 VYDITGILPS
-227 KFPTPQNGI
+227 KFPIPQNGI

-261 IYTQINDKE
+261 IYAQIDEKE
-270 ITFSKNKL
+270 ITFSKKL
-278 TQSTQKT
+278 AQNTQKT
-285 EQKDSAKKAANAEK
+285 EQKTEQKAEQKTEQNTKKTAKKVASAEK
-299 TNTSK
+299 TSASK
-304 IQAATNESE
+304 A
-313 KITEKTT
+313 EKTA
-320 NKTQK
+320 KTQ
-325 TTANTE
+325 NTKND
-331 KKTAET
+331 KKIA
-337 KKAEPINQKPMK
+337 KKPEPINQKAMK
-349 ITADTAPAAASNK
+349 ITADTATAASNK

-374 IDPGHGGDD
+374 LDPGHGGDD

-396 DIVLSVSKKTAA
+396 DIVLNVSKKTAS

-441 HLFISVHANAAPNK
+441 HLFISIHANAAPNK

-516 IDMQA
+516 IDIQA
-521 ALLKSVRTSYK
+521 GLLKSVRASYK

-556 EIGYISHAEESLKIS
+556 EIGYISHPDESQKIA

>member
-1 MGKISRFLALI
+1 M
-12 TFFASVVF
+12 SVVF

-34 VGPKER
+34 VGVKER
-40 QRLHNEIKNTYI
+40 QRLHNEIKNAYI
-52 KAVINDDLECK
+52 KSVINDDLECK
-63 KESLKRLIKANEV
+63 KASLERLIKANDV
-76 FEIDSKTLK
+76 FNIDSKALK
-85 KELATLENSAD
+85 KELASLNQANAKNADENNAD
-96 SKNTTNNA
+96 KNNA
-104 KKDENPT
+104 KKSTPKSQNQDSAEESKKET
-111 KTTKNQ
+111 K
-117 NKDSS
+117 

-127 AEQKTNSKVEQNKT
+127 TEQKTKSKVAQT
-141 TKVTQKEQSKEQKAQ
+141 KEQKSQ
-156 KIEPKKEPKAEQ
+156 KTEAKAKVEAKAEPK
-168 NVLSDNVRKT
+168 S
-178 LRVLEVLSDKT
+178 LRVLEVLSDKNS
-189 ALKIKLNRNIDES
+189 LKIKLNRNINED
-202 ELKNFT
+202 ELKNFA
-208 LGSEDSWRN
+208 LNSKDSWRN
-217 VYDISGILPS
+217 VYDITGILPS
-227 KFPTPQNGI
+227 KFPIPQNGI

-261 IYTQINDKE
+261 IYAQIDEKE
-270 ITFSKNKL
+270 ITFSKKL
-278 TQSTQKT
+278 AQNTQKT
-285 EQKDSAKKAANAEK
+285 EQKTEQNTKKTAKKV
-299 TNTSK
+299 
-304 IQAATNESE
+304 
-313 KITEKTT
+313 
-320 NKTQK
+320 
-325 TTANTE
+325 ANTE
-331 KKTAET
+331 KTSEKTSENKAEKTVKTQNT
-337 KKAEPINQKPMK
+337 KNDKKIAKKPEPINQKAMK
-349 ITADTAPAAASNK
+349 ITADTAAAASNK

-374 IDPGHGGDD
+374 LDPGHGGDD

-396 DIVLSVSKKTAA
+396 DIVLNVSKKTAS

-441 HLFISVHANAAPNK
+441 HLFISIHANAAPNK
-455 EKAKTMNGIET
+455 EKAKSMNGIET

-521 ALLKSVRTSYK
+521 ALLKSVRASYK

-556 EIGYISHAEESLKIS
+556 EIGYISHPDESQKIA

>member
-1 MGKISRFLALI
+1 M
-12 TFFASVVF
+12 SVVF

-29 KNFME
+29 KNFIE
-34 VGPKER
+34 VGAKER
-40 QRLHNEIKNTYI
+40 QRLHNEIKNAYI
-52 KAVINDDLECK
+52 KSVINDDLECK
-63 KESLKRLIKANEV
+63 KASLERLIKANDV
-76 FEIDSKTLK
+76 FNIDSKTLK
-85 KELATLENSAD
+85 KELASLSQA
-96 SKNTTNNA
+96 NA
-104 KKDENPT
+104 KNADENNTNKNNTNKNNTDKNNT
-111 KTTKNQ
+111 KKSTPKSQ
-117 NKDSS
+117 NKDSAQEAKNES
-122 KETKN
+122 KKEAKKEAKN
-127 AEQKTNSKVEQNKT
+127 TEQKTKSKVAQT
-141 TKVTQKEQSKEQKAQ
+141 KEQKSQ
-156 KIEPKKEPKAEQ
+156 KVEAKTKVEAKAEPK
-168 NVLSDNVRKT
+168 S
-178 LRVLEVLSDKT
+178 LRVLEVLSDKNS
-189 ALKIKLNRNIDES
+189 LKIKLNRNINED
-202 ELKNFT
+202 ELKNFA
-208 LGSEDSWRN
+208 LSSKDSWRN
-217 VYDISGILPS
+217 VYDITGILPS
-227 KFPTPQNGI
+227 KFPIPQNGI

-261 IYTQINDKE
+261 IYAQIDEKE
-270 ITFSKNKL
+270 ITFSKKL
-278 TQSTQKT
+278 AQNTQKAEQKT
-285 EQKDSAKKAANAEK
+285 EQKAEQKTEQKAEQNTKKTAKKVASTEKTSEKTSENKAEK
-299 TNTSK
+299 T
-304 IQAATNESE
+304 A
-313 KITEKTT
+313 
-320 NKTQK
+320 KTQ
-325 TTANTE
+325 NTKND
-331 KKTAET
+331 KKIA
-337 KKAEPINQKPMK
+337 KKPEPINQKAMK
-349 ITADTAPAAASNK
+349 ITADTAIAATSNK

-374 IDPGHGGDD
+374 LDPGHGGDD

-396 DIVLSVSKKTAA
+396 DIVLNVSKKTAS

-441 HLFISVHANAAPNK
+441 HLFISIHANAAPNK
-455 EKAKTMNGIET
+455 EKAKSMNGIET

-521 ALLKSVRTSYK
+521 ALLKSVRASYK

-556 EIGYISHAEESLKIS
+556 EIGYISHPDESQKIA

>member
-12 TFFASVVF
+12 TLFISVVF

-29 KNFME
+29 KNFIE
-34 VGPKER
+34 VGAKER
-40 QRLHNEIKNTYI
+40 QRLHNEIKNAYI
-52 KAVINDDLECK
+52 KSVINDDLECK
-63 KESLKRLIKANEV
+63 KASLERLIKANDV
-76 FEIDSKTLK
+76 FNIDSKALK
-85 KELATLENSAD
+85 KELASLNQANAKNADENNAD
-96 SKNTTNNA
+96 KNNA
-104 KKDENPT
+104 KKSTPKSQNQDSAEESKKET
-111 KTTKNQ
+111 K
-117 NKDSS
+117 

-127 AEQKTNSKVEQNKT
+127 TEQKTKSKVAQT
-141 TKVTQKEQSKEQKAQ
+141 KEQKSQ
-156 KIEPKKEPKAEQ
+156 KTEAKAKVEAKAEPK
-168 NVLSDNVRKT
+168 S
-178 LRVLEVLSDKT
+178 LRVLEVLSDKNS
-189 ALKIKLNRNIDES
+189 LKIKLNRNINED
-202 ELKNFT
+202 ELKNFA
-208 LGSEDSWRN
+208 LNSKDSWRN
-217 VYDISGILPS
+217 VYDITGILPS
-227 KFPTPQNGI
+227 KFPIPQNGI

-261 IYTQINDKE
+261 IYAQIDEKE
-270 ITFSKNKL
+270 ITFSKKL
-278 TQSTQKT
+278 AQNTQKT
-285 EQKDSAKKAANAEK
+285 EQKTEQNTKKTAKKV
-299 TNTSK
+299 
-304 IQAATNESE
+304 
-313 KITEKTT
+313 
-320 NKTQK
+320 
-325 TTANTE
+325 ANTE
-331 KKTAET
+331 KTSEKTSENKAEKTVKTQNT
-337 KKAEPINQKPMK
+337 KNDKKIAKKPEPINQKAMK
-349 ITADTAPAAASNK
+349 ITADTAAAASNK

-374 IDPGHGGDD
+374 LDPGHGGDD

-396 DIVLSVSKKTAA
+396 DIVLNVSKKTAS

-441 HLFISVHANAAPNK
+441 HLFISIHANAAPNK
-455 EKAKTMNGIET
+455 EKAKSMNGIET

-521 ALLKSVRTSYK
+521 ALLKSVRAGYK

-556 EIGYISHAEESLKIS
+556 EIGYISHPDESQKIA

>member
-1 MGKISRFLALI
+1 M
-12 TFFASVVF
+12 SVVF

-29 KNFME
+29 KNFIE
-34 VGPKER
+34 VGAKER
-40 QRLHNEIKNTYI
+40 QRLHNEIKNAYI
-52 KAVINDDLECK
+52 KSVINDDLECK
-63 KESLKRLIKANEV
+63 KASLERLIKANAV
-76 FEIDSKTLK
+76 FNIDSKTLK
-85 KELATLENSAD
+85 KELASLSQANAKNAD
-96 SKNTTNNA
+96 ENNA
-104 KKDENPT
+104 DENNT
-111 KTTKNQ
+111 KKSTPKSQ
-117 NKDSS
+117 NKDSDQETK
-122 KETKN
+122 KETKKEAKN
-127 AEQKTNSKVEQNKT
+127 TEQKTKSRAAQT
-141 TKVTQKEQSKEQKAQ
+141 KEQKSQ
-156 KIEPKKEPKAEQ
+156 KKEAKTKVEAEPK
-168 NVLSDNVRKT
+168 S
-178 LRVLEVLSDKT
+178 LRVLEVLSDKNS
-189 ALKIKLNRNIDES
+189 LKIKLNRNINED
-202 ELKNFT
+202 ELKNFA
-208 LGSEDSWRN
+208 LNSKDSWRN
-217 VYDISGILPS
+217 VYDITGILPS
-227 KFPTPQNGI
+227 KFPIPQNGI

-261 IYTQINDKE
+261 IYAQINEKE
-270 ITFSKNKL
+270 ITFSKNKPA
-278 TQSTQKT
+278 QNTQKT
-285 EQKDSAKKAANAEK
+285 EQKTEQNTKKTAKKVASAEK
-299 TNTSK
+299 TSASK
-304 IQAATNESE
+304 A
-313 KITEKTT
+313 EKTA
-320 NKTQK
+320 KTQ
-325 TTANTE
+325 NTKND
-331 KKTAET
+331 KKIA
-337 KKAEPINQKPMK
+337 KKPEPVNQKAMK
-349 ITADTAPAAASNK
+349 ITADTATAASNK

-374 IDPGHGGDD
+374 LDPGHGGDD

-396 DIVLSVSKKTAA
+396 DIVLNVSKKTAS

-441 HLFISVHANAAPNK
+441 HLFISIHANAAPNK
-455 EKAKTMNGIET
+455 EKAKSMNGIET

-521 ALLKSVRTSYK
+521 ALLKSVRASYK

-556 EIGYISHAEESLKIS
+556 EIGYISHPDESQKIA